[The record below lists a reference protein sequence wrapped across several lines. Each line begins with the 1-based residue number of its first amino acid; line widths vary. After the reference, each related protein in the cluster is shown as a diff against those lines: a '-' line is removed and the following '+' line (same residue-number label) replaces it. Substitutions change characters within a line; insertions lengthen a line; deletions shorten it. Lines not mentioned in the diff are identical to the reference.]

1 MLHEDT
7 KILTLSRDLQ
17 KVKDL
22 TSGEDIVTLY
32 GNATIQKVS
41 FISGPI
47 TELILENSEKIY
59 CSPDQKF
66 LIKNDIGYV
75 FKVPL
80 RFEPMVTF
88 THLMELRKIQQVNH
102 LSSGSL
108 VKVHVKNDYSLL
120 INGLYI
126 CKS

>member
-32 GNATIQKVS
+32 GNTIIQKVS

-47 TELILENSEKIY
+47 TELILETSEKIY

-80 RFEPMVTF
+80 RFEPLVTF
-88 THLMELRKIQQVNH
+88 THLMELRKIQQVN
-102 LSSGSL
+102 
-108 VKVHVKNDYSLL
+108 
-120 INGLYI
+120 
-126 CKS
+126 